1 MLKGMLKDGSLPNG
15 SFKKVAEYFGCSW
28 RTISALWKHTQ
39 KNESHGLINSPAI
52 RSNRHK
58 RGRMALYDPE
68 AILEDV
74 QRIPR
79 KKRKSIRK
87 LAKQLGVGYGTIHRL
102 KKKKLLWKHNNRLKP
117 FLTDENKLHRIQYVL
132 DHIDQHT
139 SSRRQVYID
148 MFDRIHLDEK
158 WFYLTRDGEA
168 YILAKGEE
176 PPHRTVK
183 HKNHIIKVMLLC
195 AMARPRWDTAR
206 NCIWD
211 GKIGIW
217 PIGNF
222 EPAKR
227 NSKNRPKGTLVWKNE
242 EVNREVYRKILI
254 DKVIPAIK
262 EKWPRGCNRKIWM
275 QQDGAKAHIAPDDEE
290 WLEGVKEAGMD
301 KKLALYTQPP
311 NSPDFNLNDL
321 GFFRALQSDYE
332 DECPEDEA
340 GIIDFVQMAFN
351 RYDHVMINRI
361 WLTLQSCL
369 NCALERNGDNDYKIP
384 HMGKEKLEKEG
395 KLPTVLEVVDCV
407 DIFL

>member
-1 MLKGMLKDGSLPNG
+1 
-15 SFKKVAEYFGCSW
+15 
-28 RTISALWKHTQ
+28 
-39 KNESHGLINSPAI
+39 
-52 RSNRHK
+52 
-58 RGRMALYDPE
+58 MALYDPE

-195 AMARPRWDTAR
+195 AMA
-206 NCIWD
+206 
-211 GKIGIW
+211 
-217 PIGNF
+217 
-222 EPAKR
+222 
-227 NSKNRPKGTLVWKNE
+227 
-242 EVNREVYRKILI
+242 
-254 DKVIPAIK
+254 
-262 EKWPRGCNRKIWM
+262 
-275 QQDGAKAHIAPDDEE
+275 HIAPDDEE

-340 GIIDFVQMAFN
+340 GIIDFVQMAYN

-395 KLPTVLEVVDCV
+395 RLPTVLEVVDCL
-407 DIFL
+407 DYFL

>member
-1 MLKGMLKDGSLPNG
+1 
-15 SFKKVAEYFGCSW
+15 
-28 RTISALWKHTQ
+28 
-39 KNESHGLINSPAI
+39 
-52 RSNRHK
+52 
-58 RGRMALYDPE
+58 
-68 AILEDV
+68 
-74 QRIPR
+74 
-79 KKRKSIRK
+79 
-87 LAKQLGVGYGTIHRL
+87 
-102 KKKKLLWKHNNRLKP
+102 
-117 FLTDENKLHRIQYVL
+117 
-132 DHIDQHT
+132 
-139 SSRRQVYID
+139 
-148 MFDRIHLDEK
+148 
-158 WFYLTRDGEA
+158 
-168 YILAKGEE
+168 
-176 PPHRTVK
+176 
-183 HKNHIIKVMLLC
+183 
-195 AMARPRWDTAR
+195 
-206 NCIWD
+206 
-211 GKIGIW
+211 
-217 PIGNF
+217 
-222 EPAKR
+222 
-227 NSKNRPKGTLVWKNE
+227 
-242 EVNREVYRKILI
+242 
-254 DKVIPAIK
+254 
-262 EKWPRGCNRKIWM
+262 M